1 MLCLMLELKIITHV
15 GEDFVIV
22 AVSTI
27 FFFLIRL
34 SDKTEGR
41 IVAFHCKEV
50 NSIELAGENCFIHK
64 NKKGVQYIF
73 SPCSLSVDLHVSSRL

>member
-1 MLCLMLELKIITHV
+1 MLELKIITHV
-15 GEDFVIV
+15 GEDFVCV
-22 AVSTI
+22 AVISNFF